1 MPQPTNPKTIHGLER
16 SILCALCG
24 SVDPRASRAALAR
37 ELDAHTWQEVDHRV
51 VYQALGRLQRSDP
64 QPLRQQL
71 AVAATRMGFPDV
83 DWDDYFAPSGIA
95 DADLP
100 ELVRQLVAITVRE
113 P

>member
-1 MPQPTNPKTIHGLER
+1 MPQASNSKTIPGLER
-16 SILCALCG
+16 SILRALCG
-24 SVDPRASRAALAR
+24 SVDPRSSLAALAC
-37 ELDAHTWQEVDHRV
+37 ELDAYVWQEVDHRV
-51 VYQALGRLQRSDP
+51 VYQALGKLQRSDP

-83 DWDDYFAPSGIA
+83 DWDDYFMPGGIA

-100 ELVRQLVAITVRE
+100 ELVRQLVALTVPE

>member
-1 MPQPTNPKTIHGLER
+1 MPLASNSKTIHGLER
-16 SILCALCG
+16 SILRALCG
-24 SVDPRASRAALAR
+24 SVDPRSSRAALAF
-37 ELDAHTWQEVDHRV
+37 ELDAHAWQEVDHRV
-51 VYQALGRLQRSDP
+51 VYQALGKLQRSDP

-83 DWDDYFAPSGIA
+83 DWDDYFAPSGIT
-95 DADLP
+95 DADLA

>member
-1 MPQPTNPKTIHGLER
+1 MPLASNSKTIHGLER
-16 SILCALCG
+16 SILRALCG
-24 SVDPRASRAALAR
+24 SVDPRSSRAALAF
-37 ELDAHTWQEVDHRV
+37 ELDAHAWQEVDHRV
-51 VYQALGRLQRSDP
+51 VYQALGKLQRSDP

-83 DWDDYFAPSGIA
+83 DWDDYFTLGGIA

-100 ELVRQLVAITVRE
+100 DLVRQLVALTAPE